1 MLRDWKSI
9 QKQEEATRLEG
20 WSVEL
25 ERVGARSPRLQWRM
39 HQDQDPGPCYVSSQA
54 SCVLMKGGCDAH
66 VSMCDSLNDVELGT
80 SQVVMSPGV
89 LGCRC
94 TEQVWLWIL

>member
-1 MLRDWKSI
+1 
-9 QKQEEATRLEG
+9 
-20 WSVEL
+20 
-25 ERVGARSPRLQWRM
+25 
-39 HQDQDPGPCYVSSQA
+39 
-54 SCVLMKGGCDAH
+54 MKGGCDAH